1 MYHYSVLP
9 DYFIAWPILLQ
20 CVASYLCST
29 TLPSTATAPD
39 YGGKMNLNNKQSIIK
54 TVDISPV
61 QKYCTDQST

>member
-39 YGGKMNLNNKQSIIK
+39 YGGK
-54 TVDISPV
+54 
-61 QKYCTDQST
+61 